1 MSQIPRPGT
10 FSLVRDTGER
20 QEGDLVGRNSYA
32 TSPDGRA
39 VLDVDRGSGDASTKL
54 AAVLSVEEARERRDV
69 RGGARDLDDTV
80 ESMAGLNRQQRDRE
94 RAMPRDVAGD
104 VPDPRMERTLPAA
117 GALRVPISA
126 RQRSAR
132 SVTKRV
138 AQDKLPATQYTAMQQ
153 LVTDPGHWQR
163 TNDALSD
170 AAGDVQQLDD
180 TQIARVQRVDRAIM
194 AYERASNRSHV
205 VYCNVQMPAAIN
217 TSNLGGFTHNTFRP
231 GSQIAF
237 DRFTAGAHNLHQIE
251 RTDSDAHRTA
261 VFEIQTRRGA
271 YLGRSTSGDNT
282 SHLLPRGL
290 TLRVVGTHTAT
301 YQRPDGT
308 TGQRHVIQLTDQ

>member
-1 MSQIPRPGT
+1 M
-10 FSLVRDTGER
+10 
-20 QEGDLVGRNSYA
+20 GRSSYT
-32 TSPDGRA
+32 TSPDGG
-39 VLDVDRGSGDASTKL
+39 VLDVDRGSGTTSTKI
-54 AAVLSVEEARERRDV
+54 AEVVSVEQARERRDS
-69 RGGARDLDDTV
+69 RTGSRDLDAVV
-80 ESMAGLNRQQRDRE
+80 ESMPGLNRQQRDRE
-94 RAMPRDVAGD
+94 RAAPRNVAGE
-104 VPDPRMERTLPAA
+104 VPDPRMERTLPEPDAIR
-117 GALRVPISA
+117 LPISA

-138 AQDKLPATQYTAMQQ
+138 VQDALPATQFTALDQ
-153 LVTDPGHWQR
+153 LVTDPGHWRR

-194 AYERASNRSHV
+194 AYERSSNRSHV

-217 TSNLGGFTHNTFRP
+217 AANLEGFSRNVFKP
-231 GSQIAF
+231 GSEIAF

-251 RTDSDAHRTA
+251 RSDRDADRTA

-271 YLGRSTSGDNT
+271 YLGRSTSSDNT

-290 TLRVVGTHTAT
+290 QLRVVGTHSARYT
-301 YQRPDGT
+301 RPDGT
-308 TGQRHVIQLTDQ
+308 TGRRRVIQLTDQPAPKGPTS

>member
-1 MSQIPRPGT
+1 MSQIGRAGT
-10 FSLVRDTGER
+10 FSLVRRTAGPA
-20 QEGDLVGRNSYA
+20 QGDVVGRSRSYA

-54 AAVLSVEEARERRDV
+54 AAVMSVEEARGRRDE
-69 RGGARDLDDTV
+69 RGGARDLDTAV
-80 ESMAGLNRQQRDRE
+80 ESMPGLNRQQRDRE
-94 RAMPRDVAGD
+94 RAMPRDVTGE
-104 VPDPRMERTLPAA
+104 VPDPRMERTLP
-117 GALRVPISA
+117 GEGVVRVPMSA

-138 AQDKLPATQYTAMQQ
+138 VQDAMPATQYTAVSQ

-180 TQIARVQRVDRAIM
+180 TQIARVQRVDRAIQ
-194 AYERASNRSHV
+194 AYEKASNRSHV
-205 VYCNVQMPAAIN
+205 VYANVQMPKAIN
-217 TSNLGGFTHNTFRP
+217 VSNLAGFTRNTFTP
-231 GSQIAF
+231 GATVAF

-251 RTDSDAHRTA
+251 RTDADAHRTA

-271 YLGRSTSGDNT
+271 YLGRSTSSDNT

-290 TLRVVGTHTAT
+290 QLRVVGTHTAT
-301 YQRPDGT
+301 YVRPDGT
-308 TGQRHVIQLTDQ
+308 TGQRDVIQLTD